1 MGLHRKRYHNSILK
15 KNKTN
20 LVCYTNPVS
29 EWAALRDTALPGIW
43 KALVGGLLG
52 RTTVAQG
59 MLALDR

>member
-15 KNKTN
+15 KPNKTN

-29 EWAALRDTALPGIW
+29 EWGALRDTALPGIW

-52 RTTVAQG
+52 STTVAQG
-59 MLALDR
+59 M